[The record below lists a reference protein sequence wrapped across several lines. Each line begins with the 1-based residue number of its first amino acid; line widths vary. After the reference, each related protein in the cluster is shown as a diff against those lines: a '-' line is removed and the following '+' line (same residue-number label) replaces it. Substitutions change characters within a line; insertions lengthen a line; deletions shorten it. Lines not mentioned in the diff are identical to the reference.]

1 VDPRPSVAANVGD
14 SGAVFVHFDDP
25 DAGSGSRATPPPPI
39 NASGPGGSVNDGKR
53 LSGGFAALRAMA
65 DGLAGSDGGGGGGGG
80 TDGGGVLV
88 TGEGAGVAAKDDDD
102 ATITADVSEG
112 VGGSGAVTV
121 AKPPL
126 HPRSASVSF
135 AAAAEVRLLPIR
147 PRSRGARRSLRTFP
161 VVTLH
166 PRFPFNV

>member
-1 VDPRPSVAANVGD
+1 MDPRPSVAANVGD

-53 LSGGFAALRAMA
+53 LSGGFASLRAMA
-65 DGLAGSDGGGGGGGG
+65 DGLAGSDGGGGGGG

-135 AAAAEVRLLPIR
+135 AAAAEVRLLPMR